1 MHAQRVAAGGR
12 AASRMALAWESLE
25 KLRLEY
31 VAENPKLGV
40 LRLGEHMLSWSEMDV
55 RAFLESGGIA
65 SPSSASCAANGVAA
79 ATGVPVAWRS
89 CPCGSYAPVGTK
101 PAGSSVR
108 ASPLLALRGRAACES
123 PDNTMRSR
131 DEKVPLQPD
140 RSV

>member
-1 MHAQRVAAGGR
+1 MK
-12 AASRMALAWESLE
+12 SLISDMRGLGLSVRFE
-25 KLRLEY
+25 RERLDSLSPIYITGEGELRRGLLGQLE
-31 VAENPKLGV
+31 
-40 LRLGEHMLSWSEMDV
+40 RL
-55 RAFLESGGIA
+55 
-65 SPSSASCAANGVAA
+65 
-79 ATGVPVAWRS
+79 WRS

-101 PAGSSVR
+101 TAGSSVR